1 MKKPL
6 LTAIGAVLIVLGA
19 VVLFR
24 GMSFQ
29 KTETVL
35 QIGEL
40 KAQVQR
46 DAPIPAWAGVAS
58 LVGGLVLV
66 VVSLKR

>member
-1 MKKPL
+1 MKPL
-6 LTAIGAVLIVLGA
+6 PTVIGAALVVIGA

-24 GMSFQ
+24 GLSFQ

-35 QIGEL
+35 QIGDL

-46 DAPIPAWAGVAS
+46 DTPIPPWAGVLAV
-58 LVGGLVLV
+58 VGGLVLV
-66 VVSLKR
+66 AVGLKR